1 MELVR
6 FMLIGK
12 ASHRAEVNSMAHPD
26 WSSMNRSAVGRSML
40 SDTMRGMV
48 LGIGENSQ
56 FSCLRVVRRV
66 LMRLTVLVLFSL
78 SGRERRLTS

>member
-48 LGIGENSQ
+48 LGIGENS
-56 FSCLRVVRRV
+56 
-66 LMRLTVLVLFSL
+66 
-78 SGRERRLTS
+78 